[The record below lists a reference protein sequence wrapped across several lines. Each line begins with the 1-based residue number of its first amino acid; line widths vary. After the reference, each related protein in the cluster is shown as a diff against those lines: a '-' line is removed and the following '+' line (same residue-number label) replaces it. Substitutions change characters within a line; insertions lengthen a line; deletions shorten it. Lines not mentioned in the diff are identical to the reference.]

1 LKQKKNLT
9 VDIKYELTLKFA
21 ESAGIVANTPKLL
34 KNLQKCWWLNLRSK
48 GDRSFGL
55 TDEGYNIASRYITF
69 YKVDF
74 PADMLISNQTIIWLD
89 RYIDCPYYLKGQSI
103 FVSREK
109 VAVQLILFNG
119 DINRFGK
126 AKSPCRFSTT

>member
-1 LKQKKNLT
+1 MDIKRNLT
-9 VDIKYELTLKFA
+9 IEFA
-21 ESAGIVANTPKLL
+21 NSAGIVVNTPILL
-34 KNLQKCWWLNLRSK
+34 KNLQKCWWVNLRQGSSC
-48 GDRSFGL
+48 SFGL
-55 TDEGYNIASRYITF
+55 TEEGYNIFSRYMTF

-74 PADMLISNQTIIWLD
+74 PLDLVISNQTIIWLD
-89 RYIDCPYYLKGQSI
+89 RYIDCPYFLKGRSI

-126 AKSPCRFSTT
+126 AKSPRRFSTT